1 VNGSPRAYGLY
12 IHVPFCASVCSY
24 CHFSRTAHHH
34 HTDRRDFVN
43 GIRTELD
50 LRLAACPILTAGSRN
65 LATAYIGG
73 GTPSQLEAELM
84 TGLIAGTVARLPAS
98 PDLEFTVEANP
109 ESLDRP
115 LAEAWRLA
123 GVNRISLGVQSLEP
137 DVLQLLGRSCT
148 PDTARRALR
157 LATEIFPRVSAD
169 WIIGPGLEQ
178 DRFLAELDE
187 AVDLGVTH
195 FSLYILEVHPGTPLA
210 ADVASGRVVLPA
222 DRQIEALYLAA
233 GSRLEK
239 HGIRQYEVANFAR
252 PGHESR
258 HNQGYWQGRPWL
270 ALGPSAHG
278 YWGRRRYAN
287 HETLAGWLGA
297 LAAGELPVASVDLL
311 DPAARRLERAVL
323 ALRTCAGLPLAWVPH
338 GAFDLERGRQEGLW
352 ELRDDS
358 LVLTRRGFLR
368 IDSLE
373 ERLADRL

>member
-1 VNGSPRAYGLY
+1 MNVPSRAYGLY
-12 IHVPFCASVCSY
+12 IHVPFCASICSY

-34 HTDRRDFVN
+34 HADRQDFVN

-65 LATAYIGG
+65 LATVYIGG
-73 GTPSQLEAELM
+73 GTPSQLEADLM
-84 TGLIAGTVARLPAS
+84 TRLIAGTVDRLPTA

-109 ESLDRP
+109 ESLDRT

-137 DVLQLLGRSCT
+137 DVLQLLGRSCA

-169 WIIGPGLEQ
+169 WIIGPGLEK

-195 FSLYILEVHPGTPLA
+195 FSLYILEVTPGTPLA
-210 ADVASGRVVLPA
+210 AEVASGRVILPA

-233 GSRLEK
+233 GDRLEM

-297 LAAGELPVASVDLL
+297 LAAGELPVASVDPL
-311 DPAARRLERAVL
+311 DPASRRLERAVL
-323 ALRTCAGLPLAWVPH
+323 ALRTRVGLPLDRVPR
-338 GAFDLERGRQEGLW
+338 GAFDLERGRREGLW
-352 ELRDDS
+352 ELRDGR

-368 IDSLE
+368 LDSLE